1 MVTAPQVRRATNSDL
16 GTLAAVLCA
25 AFENDPLYVWF
36 MRPHDYVAR
45 LERHFRQEAA
55 QYLDSAE
62 AYLTEDRLGAAL
74 WRPAPG
80 AQPSPL
86 LQLLRATPEFLRLC
100 GPRRVSRLWR
110 LIRMTEARYPKAPHR
125 YLYLVGV
132 QPDGQGAGLGS
143 ALIRAGLE
151 ACDRDGIPAYL
162 ESSKERNVPLY
173 ERHGFRVVER
183 LDLGRN
189 APSMWLMWRDPQ

>member
-1 MVTAPQVRRATNSDL
+1 MTASPDVRHATAADL
-16 GTLAAVLCA
+16 DTLAEVLLA
-25 AFENDPLYVWF
+25 AFEDDPLYRWF
-36 MRPHDYVAR
+36 MRTDGYVPR
-45 LERHFRQEAA
+45 LQEHFRHEAG

-62 AYLTEDRLGAAL
+62 AYLTADGQGAAL

-86 LQLLRATPEFLRLC
+86 PQLLRAMPELVSLS
-100 GPRRVSRLWR
+100 GPRRVSRLWT
-110 LIRMTEARYPKAPHR
+110 LIRKTEARYPKLPHR

-132 QPDGQGAGLGS
+132 QPGRQGGGLGS
-143 ALIRAGLE
+143 ALVRAGLE
-151 ACDRDGIPAYL
+151 VCDRDRVPAYL

-183 LDLGRN
+183 LDLGRK

>member
-1 MVTAPQVRRATNSDL
+1 MVTTPQVRRATASDL
-16 GTLAAVLCA
+16 DTLASVLCA
-25 AFENDPLYVWF
+25 AFEDDALYRWF
-36 MRPHDYVAR
+36 MRQADYVPR
-45 LERHFRQEAA
+45 LEAHFRHEAG

-62 AYLTEDRLGAAL
+62 AYLTEDGRGAAL
-74 WRPAPG
+74 WRPSPG

-86 LQLLRATPEFLRLC
+86 LQLLRATPELITLC

-110 LIRMTEARYPKAPHR
+110 LIRMTEARYPRVPHR

-132 QPDGQGAGLGS
+132 RPECQGGGLGS

-151 ACDRDGIPAYL
+151 ACDRDGLPAYL

-183 LDLGRN
+183 LELGRN

>member
-1 MVTAPQVRRATNSDL
+1 MVTTPQVRRATRDDIETV
-16 GTLAAVLCA
+16 GRVLRA
-25 AFENDPLYVWF
+25 AFEDDPLYRWF
-36 MRPHDYVAR
+36 MRQDGYTHR
-45 LERHFRQEAA
+45 LETHFRHEAA

-62 AYLTEDRLGAAL
+62 VYLSSDGRGGAL

-86 LQLLRATPEFLRLC
+86 PQLLRAMPELLQLS
-100 GPRRVSRLWR
+100 GPRRVPRLWR
-110 LIRMTEARYPKAPHR
+110 LIRKTEARYPKLPHR

-132 QPDGQGAGLGS
+132 HPEGQGAGLGS

-151 ACDRDGIPAYL
+151 ACDRDGLPAYL

-183 LDLGRN
+183 LELGRN
-189 APSMWLMWRDPQ
+189 APTMWLMWRDPQ